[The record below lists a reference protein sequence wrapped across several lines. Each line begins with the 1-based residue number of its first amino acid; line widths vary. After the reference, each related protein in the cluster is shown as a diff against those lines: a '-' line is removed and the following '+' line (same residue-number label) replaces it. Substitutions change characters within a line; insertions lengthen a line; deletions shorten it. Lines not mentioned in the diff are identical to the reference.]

1 MIRRC
6 CPNSPPYSLKNRI
19 VFVLIMAVAL
29 INTQTSAHA
38 QIAFS
43 SDRGG
48 DMNIYVMDEDGKNVV
63 QLTDHPQVDSTP
75 AWSPDGRLI
84 AFSSLRD
91 EPPNTHGNS
100 EIYIMDSD
108 GGNPTRLT
116 QEPNSIDTLPAWS
129 PYGNRIAFASN
140 RDGTGD
146 IYVMDADGGNLGR
159 LTHDEWNRSP
169 YDWAPSWSPSGRFIA
184 FESTRGG
191 RGSDIWLMNSDGTNP
206 VLLAK
211 PPAHD
216 TSPSW
221 SPDGKRIVFASRDG
235 ENFTWEIH
243 RVDVDG
249 GGIQSLTNNAAND
262 RQPAWSPSGE
272 QIAFSSDRDGDYD
285 IYVMNPDGENVLR
298 LTNHAAG
305 DYAPSWFPNTLAVS
319 ELEKL
324 PTQWAIIKSNR

>member
-1 MIRRC
+1 MLDNPCDCPTYRLKRTNAGSIFKCQQNLGFGTFLINFKLGGLIMIRRC
-6 CPNSPPYSLKNRI
+6 CPSSPPYTLENRI
-19 VFVLIMAVAL
+19 AFVLILAVAL

-91 EPPNTHGNS
+91 ELPNTHGNS

-169 YDWAPSWSPSGRFIA
+169 YDWAPSWSPSGRLYSTLLKIA
-184 FESTRGG
+184 CFQASG
-191 RGSDIWLMNSDGTNP
+191 R
-206 VLLAK
+206 
-211 PPAHD
+211 
-216 TSPSW
+216 
-221 SPDGKRIVFASRDG
+221 
-235 ENFTWEIH
+235 
-243 RVDVDG
+243 
-249 GGIQSLTNNAAND
+249 
-262 RQPAWSPSGE
+262 
-272 QIAFSSDRDGDYD
+272 
-285 IYVMNPDGENVLR
+285 
-298 LTNHAAG
+298 
-305 DYAPSWFPNTLAVS
+305 
-319 ELEKL
+319 
-324 PTQWAIIKSNR
+324 

>member
-1 MIRRC
+1 MIKC
-6 CPNSPPYSLKNRI
+6 GCQSTPPRTSKNRFA
-19 VFVLIMAVAL
+19 FVLVLVLAVMTFQQDA
-29 INTQTSAHA
+29 QA

-43 SDRGG
+43 SARDG
-48 DMNIYVMDEDGKNVV
+48 DLDIYVMDEDGNNVI
-63 QLTDHPQVDSTP
+63 QLTNHPHTDSSP
-75 AWSPDGRLI
+75 AWSPDGKRI

-91 EPPNTHGNS
+91 DPMNIDRNWEV
-100 EIYIMDSD
+100 YVMDAN
-108 GGNPTRLT
+108 GGNVIRLT
-116 QEPNSIDTLPAWS
+116 QEPLVDGLTTWS

-221 SPDGKRIVFASRDG
+221 SPDGKQIVFASRDG

-249 GGIQSLTNNAAND
+249 GEMQSLTSNAAND
-262 RQPAWSPSGE
+262 RQPMVTEWRTDS
-272 QIAFSSDRDGDYD
+272 F
-285 IYVMNPDGENVLR
+285 
-298 LTNHAAG
+298 
-305 DYAPSWFPNTLAVS
+305 
-319 ELEKL
+319 
-324 PTQWAIIKSNR
+324 